1 MFHRLRPLTTAAIA
15 LAVVLLIGGGYA
27 VAQQAPTGGPIR
39 ACVNKK
45 TGALRMLRARQHCKA
60 GETATSW
67 NQQGATGT
75 AGAAGQPGASGSAG
89 AAGPQGP
96 AGPKGDTGPQGP
108 KGDAG
113 PKGDTGARGDTGLK
127 GDTGAKGD
135 TGPQG
140 LPGKDAQLAGTPAG
154 GDLTGTYP
162 NPAIGPSA
170 IGADEVADGSIT
182 NNDLATSVGR
192 AFRANGTLANNGSDQ
207 IAVPG
212 WGPLEVTCTSTA
224 VGVVLHPPIGAP
236 IGMTTIWTKVEVGP
250 TGTGSLTL
258 GAPKKTTGLADLGRL
273 VKGGPDMATIQIS
286 RANGQMT
293 TIVLTTNSGSG
304 DLPCDYAV
312 HGWYTG

>member
-15 LAVVLLIGGGYA
+15 PAVVLLIGGGYA
-27 VAQQAPTGGPIR
+27 VAQQAPIGGPIR

-45 TGALRMLRARQHCKA
+45 TGAPRMLRARQHCKA
-60 GETATSW
+60 GETAISW

-89 AAGPQGP
+89 AAGTQGP
-96 AGPKGDTGPQGP
+96 AGPKGDAGPQGP

-113 PKGDTGARGDTGLK
+113 P
-127 GDTGAKGD
+127 KGD

-182 NNDLATSVGR
+182 NDDLAPSVGR
-192 AFRANGTLANNGSDQ
+192 AFRANGALANNGSDQ

-250 TGTGSLTL
+250 TGTGTLTL

-304 DLPCDYAV
+304 DMPCDYAV
-312 HGWYTG
+312 HGWYTS